1 MFKTKNAVFLLV
13 IVLLVGGVVGY
24 AASYFSLRPVLSSQE
39 SRIVQLTY
47 AVSILNSTVDD
58 LQAYVS
64 LSNST
69 IQMMSETIEGL
80 EALAT
85 TKPGYVRS
93 NLYSLSVQYPQGMNV
108 TVAGLIHSSA
118 DERSGRMTGRG
129 AGYETFEAAWLMAS
143 AQPDLDESLDAGIGP
158 LMQYNITLGDKVYAT
173 VQGHQAL
180 YQTYRITGQS
190 GAFYGAM
197 IVWHCDRSQLFI
209 IFSLTTGSQY
219 TVLIMND
226 YLSGLYC
233 HIP

>member
-1 MFKTKNAVFLLV
+1 MFKAKNTAFILV
-13 IVLLVGGVVGY
+13 IVLLMGGVVGY
-24 AASYFSLRPVLSSQE
+24 AASYLSLRPVLSSQE

-69 IQMMSETIEGL
+69 IQMMSETIGGL
-80 EALAT
+80 EAMAT
-85 TKPGYVRS
+85 AKPGYVRS

-108 TVAGLIHSSA
+108 TVAGLINSSA
-118 DERSGRMTGRG
+118 DEGSGRITGRG
-129 AGYETFEAAWLMAS
+129 AGYETFEAAWLTAS
-143 AQPDLDESLDAGIGP
+143 AQPDLDESLDAGITP
-158 LMQYNITLGDKVYAT
+158 LMQYNITLGDKVHTT

-180 YQTYRITGQS
+180 YQTYMITGKS
-190 GAFYGAM
+190 GNFYGAI
-197 IVWHCDRSQLFI
+197 IVWHCEMSQLFI

-219 TVLIMND
+219 TVIIMND

>member
-1 MFKTKNAVFLLV
+1 MFKAKNAAFILV

-24 AASYFSLRPVLSSQE
+24 AASYLSLRPVLSSQE

-47 AVSILNSTVDD
+47 VVSILNSTVDD

-85 TKPGYVRS
+85 TKPGHVRS

-108 TVAGLIHSSA
+108 TVAGLINSSA
-118 DERSGRMTGRG
+118 DEGSGRITGRG
-129 AGYETFEAAWLMAS
+129 AGYETFEAAWLTAS

-158 LMQYNITLGDKVYAT
+158 LMPYNITLGDKVYTT
-173 VQGHQAL
+173 VQRHQAV

-209 IFSLTTGSQY
+209 VFSLTTGSQY

>member
-24 AASYFSLRPVLSSQE
+24 AASYFSHRPVLSSQE

-69 IQMMSETIEGL
+69 IQMMSETIDSL

-93 NLYSLSVQYPQGMNV
+93 NLYSLSVQYLQGMNV
-108 TVAGLIHSSA
+108 TV
-118 DERSGRMTGRG
+118 T
-129 AGYETFEAAWLMAS
+129 
-143 AQPDLDESLDAGIGP
+143 GP
-158 LMQYNITLGDKVYAT
+158 LPLLRRRV
-173 VQGHQAL
+173 
-180 YQTYRITGQS
+180 
-190 GAFYGAM
+190 
-197 IVWHCDRSQLFI
+197 
-209 IFSLTTGSQY
+209 
-219 TVLIMND
+219 
-226 YLSGLYC
+226 
-233 HIP
+233 